1 MQLIL
6 FCLTLITHNTLSFN
20 LYTLCLELLSD
31 NQDNERRHQMN
42 YDFSLLRRAITQNY
56 DTQEE
61 FAKKLCIS
69 PRGLSLK
76 LNGKVPW
83 KQTEISLACDFLG
96 ISSRDIPIYFFRE
109 KANNTLDVE
118 QIRNALEAI
127 ECRIELLLAD
137 LDEQYPE
144 NIRYPRN
151 E

>member
-1 MQLIL
+1 
-6 FCLTLITHNTLSFN
+6 
-20 LYTLCLELLSD
+20 
-31 NQDNERRHQMN
+31 MN
-42 YDFSLLRRAITQNY
+42 YDFSLLRRAITQSY

-144 NIRYPRN
+144 NIRYPRS